1 MNDSLAA
8 AKLKPDYM
16 KAIIRAAQCCLQLK
30 RFADGLEWCDY
41 GLRLNNSEKKL
52 VELRTELLKGQVCY
66 EMFMLGPFH
75 KDLFYLEN

>member
-1 MNDSLAA
+1 
-8 AKLKPDYM
+8 M

-52 VELRTELLKGQVCY
+52 VELRTELLQGQVS
-66 EMFMLGPFH
+66 
-75 KDLFYLEN
+75 